1 MLQFFFEIEMSFGK
15 KRALKKRKRKDSL
28 PQRTF
33 QRTKPMLLHFKNY
46 GFTVQKLWFYTSKP
60 MFSPSKSIGFTR
72 KYQISPVK
80 KKTRY
85 HYNLLLTK
93 KLWKALQNS
102 RISRP
107 IDRPYTTSPI

>member
-1 MLQFFFEIEMSFGK
+1 MLPFFFEIEMSFGK

-33 QRTKPMLLHFKNY
+33 RRAKPMLLHFKNY
-46 GFTVQKLWFYTSKP
+46 GFTVQKLWFYTSKT

-72 KYQISPVK
+72 KYLISPVK